1 MVNAEILN
9 SHPVSTL
16 KKELKATNIKG
27 IAKMKKAEVVAV
39 MLKRKEMFT
48 HIKHRTAPAAAA
60 APVDRSKKVRVIKPK
75 KEQPKQKTM
84 VDKAIEKKAK
94 SSKIPKITIT
104 EAPTVTR
111 VNAKKEVK
119 SKLPAYK
126 GKVRQIRYGE
136 GPAAAAAPAPKKK
149 APKKKAAKKDKYEI
163 KPFVSKFVPTYSKKE
178 QEMLKQAEMA
188 ENHANRSSDEVID
201 KFDKL
206 ASTPE
211 HDKEYKEAYEE
222 LLGKWKVVSLTP
234 DVYNARFPERVKKL
248 KKLGKKFKYSGDYSF
263 KAYGI

>member
-1 MVNAEILN
+1 MVSAEILN
-9 SHPVSTL
+9 SHSVSTL
-16 KKELKATNIKG
+16 KKELRASNVKG
-27 IAKMKKAEVVAV
+27 IAKMKKSEVVAE

-48 HIKHRTAPAAAA
+48 HIKHKNAKLTSE
-60 APVDRSKKVRVIKPK
+60 DKQKKIRIIKPKKEEPK
-75 KEQPKQKTM
+75 KEQPKPKQKTM
-84 VDKAIEKKAK
+84 VEKAIEKKAK
-94 SSKIPKITIT
+94 APKIPKITIT
-104 EAPTVTR
+104 EAPTITK

-136 GPAAAAAPAPKKK
+136 APAPKKK
-149 APKKKAAKKDKYEI
+149 TAPKKKAAKKDKYEI
-163 KPFVSKFVPTYSKKE
+163 KPFVSKFVPTYTKQE
-178 QEMLKQAEMA
+178 QEMMKQAEMA
-188 ENHANRSSDEVID
+188 ENHANKSSDEVIN

-222 LLGKWKVVSLTP
+222 LLGKWKIVSLTP

-248 KKLGKKFKYSGDYSF
+248 KKLGKKFKYKGEYSF